1 MPARK
6 AGEKLSDFLGRF
18 VSSKR
23 ETKKFPEI
31 KQRLAVGYA
40 EAREASKKEKHH
52 AARHDG

>member
-6 AGEKLSDFLGRF
+6 AGEKLSDFIGRF

-23 ETKKFPEI
+23 EERKFPNL

-40 EAREASKKEKHH
+40 EARERSKKERK
-52 AARHDG
+52 